1 MEALCDE
8 ERYLELHTD
17 LAEKTMYEGTFHR
30 AKIKVFYNS
39 LYLSSSPS
47 ATQVRHILFL
57 FIQGQ
62 GTKNPLLC
70 L

>member
-30 AKIKVFYNS
+30 AKIKVFYIS
-39 LYLSSSPS
+39 PYLSSLI
-47 ATQVRHILFL
+47 TQVRHILFL
-57 FIQGQ
+57 FIQHRDHIFNS
-62 GTKNPLLC
+62 T
-70 L
+70 